1 MLPIVHRY
9 FYAFFQF
16 SFLNS
21 LSDNLLEKLPFKLF
35 IICVQYLEVKKS
47 FFFYILISI
56 NIFINSDILVIFINS
71 DILIDKNSGVG
82 ISQIIFSLLMLSH
95 MARYLGWLM
104 LYLFH
109 LFWTIL
115 VDRPGKC
122 LFYKL
127 SVISV

>member
-35 IICVQYLEVKKS
+35 IICVQYLEVKKN
-47 FFFYILISI
+47 FFLYSHFYQYIYLSI
-56 NIFINSDILVIFINS
+56 VS
-71 DILIDKNSGVG
+71 ILIDKNSGVG